1 MKLLASLFVVLVVL
15 APFAAAA
22 GGTFTV
28 NCHSL
33 TIQRS
38 DPILNPGVPG
48 GHLHAVIGGN
58 AFRRSMVG
66 EFSARDEANATT
78 CDKSKDHSNYWV
90 PYMYHQNPDGK
101 LEMVKW
107 DHAAVYYQ
115 KRACNYSATMKPN
128 DCDADNF
135 RQLAFPDGFRMIAGN
150 PFRRSVNMSNWAET
164 AVSFSCL
171 GGTSGETKGFPTTTC
186 TNLIR
191 AQVYFPSCWN
201 GKDLDPPDHMAHVAY
216 PINNYNGGMCP
227 ASHPVA
233 IFSIFYEFFYDSS
246 PYKDVGKYVLANGD
260 PTGYGYHGDFI
271 MGWTDRDALQNAH
284 ANCIN
289 AADCPTLGNQPGAA
303 VPLIYPAVYEEDV
316 GFNGPIA
323 KLPGNNPITWTMEEA
338 IAAKKLNGPNQI
350 HLV

>member
-1 MKLLASLFVVLVVL
+1 MIKIFACVFVLVSLLAPL
-15 APFAAAA
+15 ANAA

-38 DPILNPGVPG
+38 DPILQPGTAG
-48 GHLHAVIGGN
+48 SHLHAVIGGN
-58 AFRRSMVG
+58 AFRRSMPG
-66 EFSARDEANATT
+66 MFDARAANATT
-78 CDKSKDHSNYWV
+78 CDKAKDHSNYWV
-90 PYMYHQNPDGK
+90 PYMYHHRPDGQF
-101 LEMVKW
+101 EMVKW

-115 KRACNYSATMKPN
+115 KRACNYSETTKA
-128 DCDADNF
+128 CDSDNF
-135 RQLAFPDGFRMIAGN
+135 PQLAFPDGFRMLAGN
-150 PFRRSVNMSNWAET
+150 PFLRTYNNSNFAQQ

-171 GGTSGETKGFPTTTC
+171 GGSSGETKGFPTTTC
-186 TNLIR
+186 TYLTR

-201 GKDLDPPDHMAHVAY
+201 GIDLDPPDHMSHVAY

-227 ASHPVA
+227 KTHPVA
-233 IFSIFYEFFYDSS
+233 IFSIFYEFFYDTSTIT
-246 PYKDVGKYVLANGD
+246 DFGKYVLATGD

-271 MGWTDRDALQNAH
+271 MGWTDRDALQHAH

-303 VPLIYPAVYEEDV
+303 VPLIYPAIYEEDV

-323 KLPGNNPITWTMEEA
+323 KLPGNNPITNTREEYL
-338 IAAKKLNGPNQI
+338 AAKSALKMNVI
-350 HLV
+350 